1 MLRNFLFITMKSDKN
16 HILWQVLI
24 FHSLLNINTKCGL
37 EEVKIVMLCS
47 VTATSDSQL
56 RIFTCFY
63 PTT

>member
-1 MLRNFLFITMKSDKN
+1 VIKITTFCASFNFSQLVIYN
-16 HILWQVLI
+16 A
-24 FHSLLNINTKCGL
+24 KCGL

-47 VTATSDSQL
+47 VTVRSDSQL